1 MNIVFLSWILSLN
14 GTADIG
20 LFIAYWIINALLM
33 SYEVFQMYSSGWG
46 YFMSAIN
53 YHDIIR
59 LALSFTWSI
68 IGATGNFYD
77 GLSFFTVI
85 ANFLRGLVYFRTFDK
100 TRFYVRLIIRAAFD
114 TVTFLMILLYSTF
127 GFAVLYVSATNHF
140 DIETAWK
147 ASFELDMGG
156 FANDGFDWAEYS
168 TFTLA
173 SILNVILMLNLL
185 ISILGKSFDDFQ
197 QSQVSMDTKEMLDVV
212 IEFESLMFWARNR
225 GSRTYLQK
233 LDYFKQNKRDKT
245 EGKNKALEDEF
256 EKLKSFLSGIQ
267 ADKAEYIKIKVTEQ
281 INDRFAQFDKRLVAL
296 ERQMQGQESRLNEK
310 LQAIIT
316 SVQSVQAVYGQ

>member
-1 MNIVFLSWILSLN
+1 
-14 GTADIG
+14 
-20 LFIAYWIINALLM
+20 
-33 SYEVFQMYSSGWG
+33 
-46 YFMSAIN
+46 
-53 YHDIIR
+53 
-59 LALSFTWSI
+59 
-68 IGATGNFYD
+68 
-77 GLSFFTVI
+77 
-85 ANFLRGLVYFRTFDK
+85 
-100 TRFYVRLIIRAAFD
+100 
-114 TVTFLMILLYSTF
+114 MILLYSTF

-310 LQAIIT
+310 L
-316 SVQSVQAVYGQ
+316 